1 MSRPRY
7 GWWGYIKN
15 VIRAYPELKRE
26 YNALHEQS
34 VTANVSGL
42 PGGGGSGRGVESI
55 ALRELPGPKQ
65 RDFDAVRNAIA
76 VTERMKTG
84 KERLKMIDIVFWKGS
99 HTLSGAAMALNI
111 SYETAVEYH
120 RDFVKVTAFFKELIT
135 EEELTG
141 VQKLA
146 LKSRKNV
153 VK

>member
-7 GWWGYIKN
+7 GWWGYVKN
-15 VIRAYPELKRE
+15 VIRAFPELKRE
-26 YNALHEQS
+26 YNALHEQA

-42 PGGGGSGRGVESI
+42 PGGGGAGRGVESI

-65 RDFDAVRNAIA
+65 RDFDAVRNAVAI
-76 VTERMKTG
+76 TERMKTG
-84 KERLKMIDIVFWKGS
+84 RERLKMVDMVFWKGS
-99 HTLSGAAMALNI
+99 HTLSGAAMAINI

-120 RDFVKVTAFFKELIT
+120 RDFIMVTAYYKELVT
-135 EEELTG
+135 AEELSG

-146 LKSRKNV
+146 LKSQKNV